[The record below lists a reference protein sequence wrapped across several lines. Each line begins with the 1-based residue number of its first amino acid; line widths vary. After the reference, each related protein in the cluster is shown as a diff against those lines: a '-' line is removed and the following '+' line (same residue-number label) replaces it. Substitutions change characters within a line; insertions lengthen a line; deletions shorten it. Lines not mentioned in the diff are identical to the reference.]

1 MMMEADISLGFDLE
15 GSLTE
20 MVPIMAHPPLI
31 FSDLSLNRFLE
42 TIITVSTKVWRVQKQ
57 FLQAM
62 HFLSLQTLE
71 ENPQL
76 RKGIKLDFKR
86 TDILETSLE
95 KVQSLLDR
103 INFPLWINA
112 DIINGPGL
120 LKFNKKVNPNVFLDL
135 VKTLVPEATISPG
148 FTTSALANPPMYEQG
163 QIDEMVEQLHIHQ
176 CFGLK
181 ITFPIRGMF
190 AGMFAINS
198 KINP

>member
-1 MMMEADISLGFDLE
+1 
-15 GSLTE
+15 
-20 MVPIMAHPPLI
+20 
-31 FSDLSLNRFLE
+31 
-42 TIITVSTKVWRVQKQ
+42 
-57 FLQAM
+57 M
-62 HFLSLQTLE
+62 HFCSLQTLE

-148 FTTSALANPPMYEQG
+148 FTTSALANPPMYEQS
-163 QIDEMVEQLHIHQ
+163 QIDEMVEQLQIHQ
-176 CFGLK
+176 CIGLK

-190 AGMFAINS
+190 AGTFQS
-198 KINP
+198 KLESMVKVNKTKASLGLTI